1 MGDKIGKAIDGT
13 LYFIK
18 RSIFQYILT
27 QKIDQRLKA
36 KIIADLCRLNT
47 LYVISNSG
55 SGHIGS
61 SFSNSL
67 DIFFLGYSLKN
78 LISIITT

>member
-18 RSIFQYILT
+18 RSIFQYILL

-47 LYVISNSG
+47 LYMISNSG

-61 SFSNSL
+61 SFSNW
-67 DIFFLGYSLKN
+67 IYFLGYSLKN

>member
-47 LYVISNSG
+47 LYMISNSG
-55 SGHIGS
+55 SG
-61 SFSNSL
+61 
-67 DIFFLGYSLKN
+67 
-78 LISIITT
+78 T